1 MTKVTM
7 PEPAIQIYFDENA
20 DTAIF
25 AKGSDEAIATLTV
38 FGESVCDVGQGFLTP
53 DQAEAYADAKV
64 REALECVSR
73 EVHNVLHPTNPRED
87 WTQYA
92 YIREE
97 AAHDAESAIR
107 ALIPQHDNE

>member
-1 MTKVTM
+1 MTQQVKM
-7 PEPAIQIYFDENA
+7 PEPEVLYTTTNRDGDPLRVRGYTSAQM
-20 DTAIF
+20 
-25 AKGSDEAIATLTV
+25 
-38 FGESVCDVGQGFLTP
+38 
-53 DQAEAYADAKV
+53 EAYAAAKV

-73 EVHNVLHPTNPRED
+73 EVHNVLHPANPRED